1 MNINKITKAILITS
15 EFFVIYNIIVLI
27 NLILLTYKLNY
38 MQILLT
44 NFLPSTTT
52 LFDYLIELILLTVVG
67 VLMLF
72 DIIENRGIRL
82 KIIYLSL
89 VLVILLIMISI
100 WK

>member
-1 MNINKITKAILITS
+1 MNMNKTTKAILIAS
-15 EFFVIYNIIVLI
+15 EFFVIYNIIGLI

-38 MQILLT
+38 MQVILTGL
-44 NFLPSTTT
+44 LPPTTA

-89 VLVILLIMISI
+89 VLVVLFIMIFM
-100 WK
+100 

>member
-1 MNINKITKAILITS
+1 MNINKITRAILITS
-15 EFFVIYNIIVLI
+15 EFFVIYSIIVLI

-38 MQILLT
+38 MQVLLT

-100 WK
+100 

>member
-1 MNINKITKAILITS
+1 MNTNKITRAILITS

-27 NLILLTYKLNY
+27 NLILLSYKLNY
-38 MQILLT
+38 MQVLLT
-44 NFLPSTTT
+44 HLLPSTTT

-67 VLMLF
+67 ILMLF

-89 VLVILLIMISI
+89 VLVILFIMIFI
-100 WK
+100 